1 VWAAY
6 YGANLPNVA
15 LLDLSSF
22 RCGHDAPIYSVIEE
36 IVEKTGTP
44 YFTFHEIDEN
54 RPAGSIR
61 IRVETI
67 DYFLKERAK
76 ELFRASK
83 EVAV

>member
-1 VWAAY
+1 MWAAL
-6 YGANLPNVA
+6 YGANHPNLA

-36 IVEKTGTP
+36 IVERAGAP

-54 RPAGSIR
+54 RPAGSIK

-67 DYFLKERAK
+67 DYFLKERMERLK
-76 ELFRASK
+76 ERK
-83 EVAV
+83 EAV